1 MERLWSPWRS
11 EYIET
16 LRSPDEEC
24 VFCDIANRENEDEK
38 VFVVQRRK
46 FNYVVMNIYP
56 YNNGHMLVVP
66 YDHVDNI
73 TQLEDEVLNES
84 MFLLKSL
91 TTVLAG
97 IFKPQGF
104 NLGLNLGEAAGAGI
118 HEHLHFH
125 IVPRW
130 KGDSNFMPVLGKTKV
145 ISTDLKLGYEKIRE
159 QINRLFPV

>member
-16 LRSPDEEC
+16 LRSPDEKC
-24 VFCDIANRENEDEK
+24 VFCDIAKRENEDDK

-46 FNYVVMNIYP
+46 HNYIVMNIYP

-66 YDHVDNI
+66 YEHVDNI
-73 TQLEDEVLNES
+73 TKLSTEVLNES

-91 TTVLAG
+91 TTVLTN

-130 KGDSNFMPVLGKTKV
+130 MGDSNFMPVLGKTKV
-145 ISTDLKLGYEKIRE
+145 ISTDLKNGFEKIRDE
-159 QINRLFPV
+159 INRLYPI